1 MYLTLAEVGS
11 SAGGLYCCG
20 SYNSTSKQCQ
30 HANAGSMDPFT
41 IRAGYALF
49 PNTSTPLDSYDGSAS
64 NGSVS
69 CLLSED
75 TASENAKA
83 ASDRT
88 TIGAAT
94 GVPLGVALIIA
105 IVCIIF
111 LWRLVKKLEK
121 ELAAMQSHVGDGG
134 LVHEHTYLPLC
145 QGSAVSSPDMSSFGS
160 TRKVNPSPERQELG
174 V

>member
-30 HANAGSMDPFT
+30 HANAGEMDPFT
-41 IRAGYALF
+41 IRAGYVLF
-49 PNTSTPLDSYDGSAS
+49 PNTSTPLDSYIGSSANGSAEPLVK
-64 NGSVS
+64 NGAMV
-69 CLLSED
+69 EK
-75 TASENAKA
+75 AKA

-105 IVCIIF
+105 VVCIVL
-111 LWRLVKKLEK
+111 LWRTVKKLEK
-121 ELAAMQSHVGDGG
+121 ELAAMRSHAGESGVTM
-134 LVHEHTYLPLC
+134 EHTYFPLC

-160 TRKVNPSPERQELG
+160 TRKVAPSPERQEMG